1 MDELTRKNVG
11 DITTRSVITIDAE
24 ETMEKAGKLM
34 EEKQVTMLVITEK
47 GQIAGIL
54 TAGDWFNSF
63 YLHVGCHLPRN
74 KFRTERAY
82 QGDLQREKSDI
93 VKKRAEE
100 FKKMKVCEIM
110 SRHFR
115 TISESASLID
125 AVHEMK
131 ATELRR
137 LLVTD
142 DKGKVIGVL
151 GRTKTITALLN
162 ELTSG

>member
-1 MDELTRKNVG
+1 MAMNELTRKSVG
-11 DITTRSVITIDAE
+11 DITTRSVITMDAG
-24 ETMEKAGKLM
+24 ETMEEAGKLM

-47 GQIAGIL
+47 GQIAGLL

-63 YLHVGCHLPRN
+63 YLHVGSHLPRD
-74 KFRTERAY
+74 KFRTERAH
-82 QGDLQREKSDI
+82 QGDLQREKSEI

-100 FKKMKVCEIM
+100 FKQMKVREGM
-110 SRHFR
+110 NRHFR
-115 TISESASLID
+115 TIPESASLIE

-151 GRTKTITALLN
+151 GRTKTITTLLG
-162 ELTSG
+162 EL